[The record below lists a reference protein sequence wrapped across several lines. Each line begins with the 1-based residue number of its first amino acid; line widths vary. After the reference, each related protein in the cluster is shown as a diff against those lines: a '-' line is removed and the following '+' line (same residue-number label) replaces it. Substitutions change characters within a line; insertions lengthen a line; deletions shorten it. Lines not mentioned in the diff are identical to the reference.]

1 MPDCPDAG
9 FRSSLR
15 YRHRI
20 ACNGPTHIVLAFSI
34 SRKGCLVTRK
44 HVGRII
50 AASVAAAMLSAGP
63 AARSEEARTFPSS
76 AGPLAVEV
84 VADGLDFPW
93 AIQFLPDGR
102 LIVTERS
109 GNIRIIR
116 DGQVGAPVAGVPDV
130 YNRGQ
135 GGLLDIAL
143 APDFETSGQLYL
155 SYAEPAASAGQQRGA
170 GTAVMSAK
178 LLLEGESGRLTGQK
192 VIFRMNRFTTTDRH
206 FGSRIVIGK
215 DGNLFVTLGERGDS
229 ARAQDFGDLAGAV
242 VRIAPDGSVPDDNP
256 KPEGWA
262 PELWSKGHRNP
273 QGATLR
279 QSDGALFTVE
289 HGARGGDELNM
300 PQAGRNYGWPVITY
314 GVDYSGVKIGEG
326 TQKEGLEQPL
336 FHWDPSI
343 SPSGLDFYDGEL
355 FPEWQGDLLSG
366 GLSGQV
372 MVHLDVEGDAIR
384 SEERLFK
391 GELGRVRDVRV
402 GPDGAIYLAIDDSPG
417 QILRVTPAL

>member
-1 MPDCPDAG
+1 MTRTLAAG
-9 FRSSLR
+9 TAAV
-15 YRHRI
+15 I
-20 ACNGPTHIVLAFSI
+20 ALLAA
-34 SRKGCLVTRK
+34 VD
-44 HVGRII
+44 
-50 AASVAAAMLSAGP
+50 AAAP
-63 AARSEEARTFPSS
+63 ALAQEVRTFASS
-76 AGPLAVEV
+76 AGPLAVET

-109 GNIRIIR
+109 GNIRIVA
-116 DGQVGAPVAGVPDV
+116 DGQVSAPVAGVPAV
-130 YNRGQ
+130 YDRGQ

-143 APDFETSGQLYL
+143 APDFDTSGQLYL
-155 SYAEPAASAGQQRGA
+155 SYAEPAASAGLQRGA
-170 GTAVMSAK
+170 GTAVMSAR
-178 LLLEGESGRLTGQK
+178 LVFEGESGRLADQK

-215 DGNLFVTLGERGDS
+215 DGSLFVTLGERGDS
-229 ARAQDFGDLAGAV
+229 ERAQDFGDLAGAV
-242 VRIAPDGSVPDDNP
+242 VRIAPDGSVPVDNP
-256 KPEGWA
+256 RPAGWA

-279 QSDGALFTVE
+279 ESDGALFTVE

-300 PQAGRNYGWPVITY
+300 PRAGRNYGWPVITY

-326 TQKEGLEQPL
+326 TQKEGMEQPL

-355 FPEWQGDLLSG
+355 FPQWRGDLLSG

-372 MVHLDVEGDAIR
+372 MVHLDVEGDTITG
-384 SEERLFK
+384 EERLFG
-391 GELGRVRDVRV
+391 GELGRIRDVRV
-402 GPDGAIYLAIDDSPG
+402 GADGAIYLAIDDSPG
-417 QILRVTPAL
+417 QILRVTPAP